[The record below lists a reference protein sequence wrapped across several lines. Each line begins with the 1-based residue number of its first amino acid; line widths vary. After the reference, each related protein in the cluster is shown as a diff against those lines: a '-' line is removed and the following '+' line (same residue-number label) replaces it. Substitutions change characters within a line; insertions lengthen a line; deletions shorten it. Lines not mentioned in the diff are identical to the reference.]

1 MEIKLIDLSEIKT
14 HPRNAKLHPTDQVE
28 KIANSIKQFGFN
40 NPIILDASFTIL
52 AGHGRFQAAKKLK
65 LKKVPTITLEH
76 LTDAQARA
84 YILADNKVT
93 GTTYDIGLLNEELFD
108 LAQDGFDFKDLGFG
122 DDEMEKLMSSQDEID
137 RTEEEDN
144 ELLDLDFGLRAKH
157 KDVWEIGPHKMFING
172 NTRMSSKT
180 LYNHMR
186 YCDESLTIYVHAR
199 LAEKILNR
207 YFKDGFKNMKKI
219 NKEEL

>member
-1 MEIKLIDLSEIKT
+1 LEIKLIDLIEIKT
-14 HPRNAKLHPTDQVE
+14 HPRNAKLHPVEQVS

-40 NPIILDASFTIL
+40 NPIILDASKTIL
-52 AGHGRFQAAKKLK
+52 AGHGRFQAAKKLG
-65 LKKVPTITLEH
+65 LKKVPTISLGH
-76 LTDAQARA
+76 LSESEARA

-93 GTTYDIGLLNEELFD
+93 GSTYDIGLLNEELFD

-137 RTEEEDN
+137 RTELEDN

-157 KDVWEIGPHKMFING
+157 KDVWEVGPHKMYVNG
-172 NTRMSSKT
+172 NMRMSSKT
-180 LYNHMR
+180 MYNHMR
-186 YCDESLTIYVHAR
+186 FCEEKLTIYVNAR

-207 YFKDGFKNMKKI
+207 YFKDGFKHMKKI